1 MVIVA
6 VPSMEEGGLND
17 EINPRFGRCAS
28 FTFVELED
36 NEIKAVRTV
45 PNHAFNTMGGAG
57 VQATQIIGNNSA
69 EVVIVGFLGPNA
81 FHSLT
86 ALKIKLLQAP
96 DQQLTIREVI
106 DLYLQGKLE
115 PVKGSNVAPH
125 YGMGGG
131 RGRGHGMGGGMSGRR
146 RGQF

>member
-36 NEIKAVRTV
+36 NEIKAVKTI
-45 PNHAFNTMGGAG
+45 PNHAFNAMGGAG

-81 FHSLT
+81 ANGLN
-86 ALKIKLLQAP
+86 ALRIKVFNAP
-96 DQQLTIREVI
+96 SKRMTIKEVI
-106 DLYLQGKLE
+106 DLYKEGKLKE
-115 PVKGSNVAPH
+115 MTSANVSSH
-125 YGMGGG
+125 YGMGG
-131 RGRGHGMGGGMSGRR
+131 R
-146 RGQF
+146 RGISREDSTWN